1 MCGIAA
7 ILLNPQERP
16 AKDWQA
22 IRSVFTQN
30 LLSNEERGRAA
41 TGLALVCADGRAM
54 LFKRPLPASRF
65 VALEDYQTLLDTI
78 GSQTTLIL
86 GHARMPTKG
95 SPSCSHNNHPLKAG
109 PVFGVHN
116 GRIENDDEL
125 FCHLSLPRQGE
136 VDSEI
141 IFRLL
146 ETVSPAALNGNYL
159 NTIQPLLQL
168 LEGQFTFLAC
178 DQRQPER
185 LLVLKH
191 NNPLCVHFHLEWNA
205 LIFSSRYIF
214 LRQAFGRSLTAE
226 ALEHDRLM
234 YFDARMIPQQ
244 GARPICSLQ
253 LENEPNPDELK
264 TREKDTHG

>member
-7 ILLNPQERP
+7 ILLNPQERST
-16 AKDWQA
+16 KDWQA

-30 LLSNEERGRAA
+30 LLSNEARGRAA
-41 TGLALVCADGRAM
+41 TGLALLCTDGRAM
-54 LFKRPLPASRF
+54 LFKRPLPPSQF
-65 VALEDYQTLLDTI
+65 VGLKEYRVLLNTI

-86 GHARMPTKG
+86 GHTRMPTKG
-95 SPSCSHNNHPLKAG
+95 SPANNYNNHPLKAG

-116 GRIENDDEL
+116 GHIENDDEL
-125 FCHLSLPRQGE
+125 FCRFSLPRQGE

-146 ETVSPAALNGNYL
+146 ETVSPAALNGSYL
-159 NTIQPLLQL
+159 STIQPLLQL
-168 LEGQFTFLAC
+168 LKGQFTFLAC
-178 DQRQPER
+178 DQRLPER

-191 NNPLCVHFHLEWNA
+191 NNPLCVHFHPEWNA

-234 YFDARMIPQQ
+234 QFDARLIPQQ
-244 GARPICSLQ
+244 GAQPVWSLK
-253 LENEPNPDELK
+253 LENEPNQVS
-264 TREKDTHG
+264 